1 MFAEELANAVN
12 PCAADPCEVNGF
24 TFEKGPRYQINK
36 QNYHNTTTRSQ
47 DLFPISRRLTLCSF
61 THS

>member
-36 QNYHNTTTRSQ
+36 QNYHNTITRS
-47 DLFPISRRLTLCSF
+47 
-61 THS
+61 